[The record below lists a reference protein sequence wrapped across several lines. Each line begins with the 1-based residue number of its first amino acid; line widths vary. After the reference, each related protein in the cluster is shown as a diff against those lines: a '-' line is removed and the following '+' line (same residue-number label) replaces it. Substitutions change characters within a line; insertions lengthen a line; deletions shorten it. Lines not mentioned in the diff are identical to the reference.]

1 MVDFMVYPMAEKL
14 FAATSGT
21 VKEFQSTIDLSKFP
35 KVEKWFKAIQE
46 SPVFKE
52 TSVPMEK
59 ITAYYDSVVQ
69 GHPQYDL

>member
-14 FAATSGT
+14 FAATSGPLE
-21 VKEFQSTIDLSKFP
+21 EFQSAIDLSKFP
-35 KVEKWFKAIQE
+35 KVEKWLKEIQETPMFKA
-46 SPVFKE
+46 